1 MKIMTSSGKTYEADW
16 ILPTQ
21 SHHGAKLLA
30 IQLPGTVDPVQAV
43 ADLTGAESIKSIVDD
58 AVTTYAGYT
67 MLQSLYFTHDRSAV
81 RLTFEK
87 GDAV

>member
-21 SHHGAKLLA
+21 SRNGARLLA
-30 IQLPGTVDPVQAV
+30 IQLPGAVDPVQAV
-43 ADLTGAESIKSIVDD
+43 ADLTGAESIKGIVDD

-67 MLQSLYFTHDRSAV
+67 MLHSLYFSNDRSAV
-81 RLTFEK
+81 RLMLEK